1 MSSLRLVTLL
11 SSLFVLACNP
21 YNPSFQDLKCGPSE
35 SCPDGLSCVEGV
47 CRGDLAEECGDGYA
61 VGQEVCDDGNT
72 DDGDGCNA
80 TCTQASCYVP
90 VTHATLAEGLA
101 DTACATVFVQS
112 GTYPGRFEISRD
124 VTVLGVGAAPPIL
137 DGEKLGSVVSV
148 AATSNV
154 ILRNLTIKNG
164 KAAAGGGIT
173 NRGKLE
179 LEQVLVTENT
189 AEDANPNGGGI
200 ENLAGVLTLRHT
212 TVSKNRLVTTATA
225 TTSATFTGIGIHS
238 TGGTITVTDESVIE
252 ENDVATS
259 NINGGAGRGGGI
271 GVINTA
277 LTVTQKSA
285 VRGNDF
291 IINGR
296 PGNASVIG
304 GGIYTSGGSLTLDG
318 EININNN
325 VAAAEGV
332 TFNGN
337 IGAIASGGGVFC
349 SNTVLTMN
357 AVRFDENKASARGE
371 AGTGAFGGAVAIRGG
386 SVTSM
391 GAEFHDNIALV
402 LGLGANSA
410 QGTAGGGA
418 VDLESASASFTKVI
432 VNTNIVSAGTES
444 AASGASAQGGAFRVS
459 SVGATPRTFALIS
472 STVEGNS
479 ATSSDSSAFGG
490 GLYAFFTGGSTAEQL
505 TINVTATTLST
516 NKVQSPTSA
525 QGGGIRA
532 NVPDGTGAIIL
543 NVVSSTLS
551 SNKADGLSG
560 AAGGAALSAVTSG
573 GSDRVNV
580 NLASSTI
587 AANTAV
593 ATTLSGGG
601 ILLSSAASPAVIAA
615 TMKNTIVAD
624 NVGVAAT
631 PDCLSNATI
640 TSNGYNLLGVAAGC
654 TFSATTGHLSGA
666 AGLGPLADNGG
677 KVKTHSLNVGSP
689 ALNAGNPAGCTDLA
703 SVAIMFDQRGL
714 NRAVGR
720 CDIGAFEAQ

>member
-1 MSSLRLVTLL
+1 MSSLRLVALL
-11 SSLFVLACNP
+11 SSSLVLGCNP
-21 YNPSFQDLKCGPSE
+21 YDPSFQDLKCGPDA

-47 CRGDLAEECGDGYA
+47 CRGDLLERCGDGYT
-61 VGQEVCDDGNT
+61 VGQEACDDGNT

-90 VTHATLAEGLA
+90 ITHASLAEGLA
-101 DTACATVFVQS
+101 DPACATVYVRS
-112 GTYPGRFEISRD
+112 GTYPGRFELGRD
-124 VTVLGVGAAPPIL
+124 VTVLGVGATPPIL

-148 AATSNV
+148 AANV
-154 ILRNLTIKNG
+154 SATLRNLTIKNG
-164 KAAAGGGIT
+164 KAAAGGGIV
-173 NRGKLE
+173 NRGKLD

-189 AEDANPNGGGI
+189 AEDASPNGGGI
-200 ENLAGVLTLRHT
+200 ENLAGALTLKRT
-212 TVSKNRLVTTATA
+212 TVSQNRLVTTATA
-225 TTSATFTGIGIHS
+225 GAAAVLTGIGIHS
-238 TGGTITVTDESVIE
+238 TGGTITVTEESVIE
-252 ENDVATS
+252 ENDVAIS
-259 NINGGAGRGGGI
+259 SVSGAAGRGGGI
-271 GVINTA
+271 GAINTA
-277 LTVTQKSA
+277 VTVTKKSA

-291 IINGR
+291 VIDGR
-296 PGNASVIG
+296 PGNGSVIG
-304 GGIYTSGGSLTLDG
+304 GGIYTSGGTLTLDG

-332 TFNGN
+332 TSNGN

-349 SNTVLTMN
+349 SNTVLTLN

-371 AGTGAFGGAVAIRGG
+371 AGTGAFGGAVAVRGG
-386 SVTSM
+386 SVTAM
-391 GAEFHDNIALV
+391 GAEFHDNVALV

-418 VDLESASASFTKVI
+418 IDLESANASFTRI
-432 VNTNIVSAGTES
+432 IAYTNTVSAGTES

-505 TINVTATTLST
+505 TLNVTATTFST

-551 SNKADGLSG
+551 SNKADGLTG
-560 AAGGAALSAVTSG
+560 AAGGGALSAVTSG
-573 GSDRVNV
+573 GSARVNV

-587 AANTAV
+587 ASNTAV
-593 ATTLSGGG
+593 ATSLSGGG
-601 ILLSSAASPAVIAA
+601 IVLSSAASPAVIAA

-624 NVGVAAT
+624 NVGIAAT
-631 PDCLSNATI
+631 PDCVSNATI
-640 TSNGYNLLGVAAGC
+640 TSNSYNLLGVAAGC
-654 TFSATTGHLSGA
+654 TFSATTGHLTGA

-677 KVKTHSLNVGSP
+677 KVKTHSLNAGSQ
-689 ALNAGNPAGCTDLA
+689 AINAANPAGCTDLA
-703 SVAIMFDQRGL
+703 SVALPFDQRGL

-720 CDIGAFEAQ
+720 CDIGAYEVQ